1 MKTKFYISLMLAALT
16 LGTTTSCGD
25 FLDEENKVGDTA
37 DLAYGT
43 ATGIDGLMASCYSY
57 LRLWYGKSAALGL
70 SEMGTDEFYYGYDN
84 KQKSMLAYNITPV
97 SLDSNNSDNPC
108 LDQYWEAFFS
118 AINTVNTAIEYI
130 PKNEVIGTTK
140 QDQYM
145 GEALFLRA
153 LYYFHMVNMWGVVP
167 YYTEPIKTATNAA
180 VRDPEGLG
188 EGGVYGHIL
197 SDLDNAISKLTN
209 QDKSTGH
216 VTMSAAYALKA
227 RVLLYAA
234 SWLMGQQRSAI
245 AGNAN
250 YEGKSQTDIYN
261 QASDA
266 AQTAI
271 RGSGMQLQSNY
282 ADVWSQKNEA
292 IGSANNECIWGVS
305 YSSDLSQNVLPY
317 RFKVDSDGDPLD
329 WNTVIARVARSKGGG
344 SVMALMFAGKWDNAG
359 SDLADVMK
367 RCTEDGTTFTNRIT
381 GKTVEVNSTY
391 SQYSRGFTRYV
402 PTLYL
407 LDLFNSVKETDQR
420 YDVTIRDHYDVAP
433 GLEGSSGYY
442 PLMKDTAIY
451 FSPLDGDSP
460 EGQAQQAWAKYRYRI
475 HFRTGGG
482 LPCYTSMNPTTAVPT
497 QDAPA
502 LEKSPYA
509 TATAAEIKA
518 VGGTVNFLT
527 LRRAYNAANY
537 SGEQSFIALKKF
549 EDELTTTTP
558 EISDRDIFV
567 FRLSEMYLIIAEC
580 ALATQGS
587 EAARTELNRLRSVR
601 AIPGKYNE
609 LSPRDQVDINTILNE
624 RALELVG
631 EYQRWFDLK
640 RTGMLIERV
649 KKYNAQAAANIDA
662 HHLLRPIPQAQ
673 LDAVVGDGFPQNPGY

>member
-1 MKTKFYISLMLAALT
+1 MLAALT
-16 LGTTTSCGD
+16 LGTTTSCSD

-37 DLAYGT
+37 DLSYGT
-43 ATGIDGLMASCYSY
+43 VTGMDGLMSSCYSY

-70 SEMGTDEFYYGYDN
+70 SEMGTDEFFFGMDN
-84 KQKSMLAYNITPV
+84 KQKSMLQYNITPV

-108 LDQYWEAFFS
+108 LDQYWEAYFS

-130 PKNEVIGTTK
+130 PKNEVIGANK

-153 LYYFHMVNMWGVVP
+153 LYYFNMVNMWGVVP
-167 YYTEPIKTATNAA
+167 YYTEPIKTASNAA

-197 SDLDNAISKLTN
+197 TDVDNAIAKLNSNDKTN
-209 QDKSTGH
+209 GH
-216 VTMSAAYALKA
+216 VTKAAAYALKA

-234 SWLMGQQRSAI
+234 SWLMGQQGSAI

-250 YEGKSQTDIYN
+250 YAGKSQNDIY
-261 QASDA
+261 QLADEA
-266 AQTAI
+266 AGEAIAQSGLTLQT
-271 RGSGMQLQSNY
+271 NY
-282 ADVWSQKNEA
+282 ADVWHQNNEA
-292 IGSANNECIWGVS
+292 IGSNKNECIWGVT

-317 RFKVDSDGDPLD
+317 RFKVDSDGEALD
-329 WNTVIARVARSKGGG
+329 WTTVIARTKRTTGGG
-344 SVMALMFAGKWDNAG
+344 SVLALMFAGKWDNAG

-367 RCTEDGTTFTNRIT
+367 RCTEENTTFTNRIT
-381 GKTVEVNSTY
+381 GQTVEVNSTY
-391 SQYSRGFTRYV
+391 SPYSRGFTRYV

-420 YDVTIRDHYDVAP
+420 YEVTIRDHYDIAP

-460 EGQAQQAWAKYRYRI
+460 EGQAQQAWAKFRYRI

-482 LPCYTSMNPTTAVPT
+482 LPCYTSMNPATAIPTTE
-497 QDAPA
+497 APDQA
-502 LEKSPYA
+502 KSPYA
-509 TATAAEIKA
+509 SVTAAQIKA
-518 VGGTVNFLT
+518 VNGTVNFLVM
-527 LRRAYNAANY
+527 RKAYNAANY

-549 EDELTTTTP
+549 EDENTTTTP

-567 FRLSEMYLIIAEC
+567 FRLSEMYLIQAEC
-580 ALATQGS
+580 RLATQGS
-587 EAARTELNRLRSVR
+587 GAALRVLDGLRRVR
-601 AIPGKYNE
+601 AISGKDN
-609 LSPRDQVDINTILNE
+609 SIQGTVDINTILDE

-640 RTGMLIERV
+640 RTGKLIERV
-649 KKYNAQAAANIDA
+649 KKYNAQASGNIDA

-673 LDAVVGDGFPQNPGY
+673 MDAVVGDGFPQNPGY